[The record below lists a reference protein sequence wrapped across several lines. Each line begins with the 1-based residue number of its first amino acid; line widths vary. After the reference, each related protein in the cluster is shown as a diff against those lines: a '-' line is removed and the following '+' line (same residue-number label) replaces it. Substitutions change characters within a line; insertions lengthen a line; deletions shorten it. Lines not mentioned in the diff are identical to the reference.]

1 MVQLWSILFPLIL
14 ASAVLPAQT
23 IFTLILVRSSICSAF
38 AWVAGMMTVRLL
50 QGVLF
55 GLVLPASERQEGPD
69 SPRYFVGVLL
79 LLLAALLYIKAL
91 RAAFGAEDED
101 ASPPKWLAKAS
112 SMSPWAAFGAGAA
125 FMTINLKY
133 LVFMLGAIGAISEAR
148 IGVPLAALTFLLFV
162 LLAQCPPLTILAL
175 AASSSSRSDAMLE
188 GFSAWLRL
196 RTRSIIIVFGLV
208 FGTWFLIKALGELGH
223 V

>member
-1 MVQLWSILFPLIL
+1 MVQLWSTLFPLIL

-23 IFTLILVRSSICSAF
+23 IFTLILVRSSIRSAI
-38 AWVAGMMTVRLL
+38 AWVAGMTTIRVI
-50 QGVLF
+50 QGVVF
-55 GLVLPASERQEGPD
+55 GLLIPAGERQEGPD

-79 LLLAALLYIKAL
+79 LLLAVLLYLKAA
-91 RAAFGAEDED
+91 RAALGSEDED
-101 ASPPKWLAKAS
+101 APPPKWLGKAS

-125 FMTINLKY
+125 FMTFNLKY
-133 LVFMLGAIGAISEAR
+133 LVFMLGAISAISEAR

-175 AASSSSRSDAMLE
+175 ASSSSSRSAAMLE
-188 GFSAWLRL
+188 EFSAWLRL
-196 RTRSIIIVFGLV
+196 RTRAITVVFGLV
-208 FGTWFLIKALGELGH
+208 FGTWFLIKALSELGH